1 MKKVFIIVISTIVLI
16 LIICGIEFFTNNRHQ
31 EEQNAADANENA
43 VINENTLN
51 YSSNNISEPI
61 DTSNRTIDNVEMKI
75 KEGTLTRISAIIE
88 IVDKNEEPY
97 DYGQGF
103 RIEKNENGEWKELE
117 IKNGQFAFEDIAY
130 IPDEDGI
137 IEMNTSWENLYGELE
152 AGEYRLVKEVY
163 DNGKKYIYAEFVIE

>member
-130 IPDEDGI
+130 IPDENGR
-137 IEMNTSWENLYGELE
+137 IEMKTDWEGLYGELE

-163 DNGKKYIYAEFVIE
+163 GNEINYIYAEFVIE